1 MSVNALEFNSIVNQ
15 SEHEGWLSDASIFYH
30 KKEEDPFALCNDK
43 TQDNVKLKAD
53 SQQFVLEV
61 DSFPKLKIYLDAS
74 LKLTLL
80 VGKVELQLPI

>member
-1 MSVNALEFNSIVNQ
+1 M
-15 SEHEGWLSDASIFYH
+15 
-30 KKEEDPFALCNDK
+30 CNDK

-80 VGKVELQLPI
+80 VGKVEL